1 MFAVYSTEEMSSE
14 PTESQITV
22 VIEGF
27 FKTTV
32 TWSLIRFL
40 QYRKE
45 VDDFTYSKR
54 QEHRLYRSAL
64 KALSDDQAE
73 TSLLN
78 FEPSSAITQPDAFVP
93 LVVSLCPVLCN
104 LYLDVALSL
113 VDPIILDEKS
123 SEAVKN
129 FWLLIDKERSKHE
142 IENIQLD
149 YTKRVLNDTNNETH
163 QIRTVAT
170 NNAIK
175 TLKHALEG
183 DESNR
188 EKKKKSVS
196 RKERA
201 HSPALNYSLVEPP
214 MLVDRINNPF
224 IEKDE
229 VDDILVIDDVDDL
242 YFMDGDPADDYKIEE
257 INVSQLFRK
266 YQNNSVNISKTEGLF
281 VESNIH
287 EILSLSSIFLLNPDS
302 HSRKMIDIFGSPL
315 LDKIHQRIIPTQQ
328 TALDAECEA
337 KFRDAIKRVTKESFS
352 HATDWLMAELSNNK
366 HLKDNMGFIIL
377 DCLRTLPFTKIKN
390 DPSEMT
396 LVTNYLDRIMRGML
410 HDPNR
415 HIIEWPNTGLDE
427 SKARKSGGRAK
438 QPDFVVSVIHQ
449 LQICGVIFVGEVSP
463 PSEKNNV
470 YKNCKDLIRIGV
482 FMKDCLDVG
491 IEKGADLKVLGFQ
504 CVEYKMDFY
513 VMDLIH
519 GMYMMTH
526 IGQVYIPSSIKEMNL
541 FVNEV
546 ETLLKVREIFCKSFD
561 TLYSKLCN
569 PSPPSPKTIFKRN
582 TLGTPKFNELV
593 NKTRNCHRDCPMW
606 YGRFDSKR

>member
-1 MFAVYSTEEMSSE
+1 MSSE
-14 PTESQITV
+14 PTESQITI

-54 QEHRLYRSAL
+54 QEHRLYWSAL

-78 FEPSSAITQPDAFVP
+78 FE
-93 LVVSLCPVLCN
+93 
-104 LYLDVALSL
+104 
-113 VDPIILDEKS
+113 DEKS

-201 HSPALNYSLVEPP
+201 HCPDTSRTIPLSQQSEFINSGCTTPSPHSPALNYSLVEPP

-287 EILSLSSIFLLNPDS
+287 EILSLSSIFLLIPDS

-449 LQICGVIFVGEVSP
+449 LQICGVIFVGEATFGKEQCIQKLVQDGFLCDGP
-463 PSEKNNV
+463 HPWNV
-470 YKNCKDLIRIGV
+470 YDDPYRPSV
-482 FMKDCLDVG
+482 HSF
-491 IEKGADLKVLGFQ
+491 
-504 CVEYKMDFY
+504 FY
-513 VMDLIH
+513 
-519 GMYMMTH
+519 
-526 IGQVYIPSSIKEMNL
+526 QR
-541 FVNEV
+541 NEF
-546 ETLLKVREIFCKSFD
+546 ICQ
-561 TLYSKLCN
+561 
-569 PSPPSPKTIFKRN
+569 
-582 TLGTPKFNELV
+582 
-593 NKTRNCHRDCPMW
+593 
-606 YGRFDSKR
+606 